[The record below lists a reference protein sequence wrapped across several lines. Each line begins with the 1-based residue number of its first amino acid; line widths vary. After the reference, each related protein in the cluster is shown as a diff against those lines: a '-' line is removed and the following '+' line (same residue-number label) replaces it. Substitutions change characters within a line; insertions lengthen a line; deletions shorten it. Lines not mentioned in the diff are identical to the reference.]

1 MLDESNAEAI
11 AEICRRLD
19 GIPLAV
25 ELAAARV
32 TIMTP
37 VDIAARLDQRFQLL
51 TGGRR
56 GAAER
61 HQTLRGAIEWSY
73 ELLEPRE
80 RTLFERLAVFP
91 RSFDGDAAAAVAAFE
106 GLEVWDVLD
115 AGAGLV
121 AKSMLT
127 ADDASGNTRYQML
140 ETLRTFARELLDR
153 SGNLNEMFRRHAD
166 HYTRFAEAADAG
178 LAGPDEVAWRTRVH
192 LELANLRAAFI
203 RSLMLGEDDDV
214 RQRAAHRRRARVRGG
229 E

>member
-1 MLDESNAEAI
+1 VQPGFVLDETNAATV

-32 TIMTP
+32 TIMSP
-37 VDIAARLDQRFQLL
+37 ADIAARLDQRFQLL

-56 GAAER
+56 SAAER

-73 ELLEPRE
+73 EMLEPRE
-80 RTLFERLAVFP
+80 RALFERLSVFP
-91 RSFDGDAAAAVAAFE
+91 GSFDAEAAAAVAVQDDLQA
-106 GLEVWDVLD
+106 WDVLD

-127 ADDASGNTRYQML
+127 ADEASGTTRYQML
-140 ETLRTFARELLDR
+140 ETLRTFAREQLEATDD
-153 SGNLNEMFRRHAD
+153 LNEVLRRHAE

-178 LAGPDEVAWRTRVH
+178 LAGADEVQWRKRVH
-192 LELANLRAAFI
+192 L
-203 RSLMLGEDDDV
+203 
-214 RQRAAHRRRARVRGG
+214 
-229 E
+229 